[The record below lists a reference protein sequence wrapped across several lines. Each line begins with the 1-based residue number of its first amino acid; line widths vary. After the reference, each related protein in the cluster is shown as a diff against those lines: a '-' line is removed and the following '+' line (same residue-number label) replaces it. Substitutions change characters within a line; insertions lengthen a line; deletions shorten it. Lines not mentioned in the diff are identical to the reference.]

1 MARTQRI
8 FNRSLYIRTVLQLTM
23 VILAVFLVL
32 GLVNYSIVSKLTLR
46 QQADKLL
53 NAAQAISSTVAIN
66 LDDYGDIDNRQVSS
80 YVNFSAR
87 STGALVW
94 IINYQ
99 GEIIMQTGIPA
110 SVINQ
115 LELSERGFYQLD
127 DDHRIGRRAG
137 TSGISQTG
145 DFDGLFEKTNEYWLS
160 ASYPIPSG
168 NLGYRGEIQ
177 FHYAQK
183 TPSFANF
190 LTTSGLIM
198 SFVIAFAF
206 ALLFNGILSRNI
218 TRPIQ
223 LLSEAADKVARGDL
237 TARVQPITGERSD
250 NRTLF
255 HSFITDDLTVL
266 VQTMNDMID
275 KLANQ
280 ERDRKDFISSVS
292 HDLRTP
298 ITSIRGFVEGML
310 DGTIPEDKYGHYLE
324 IVKQEVLRLQTL
336 INTMFE
342 GSVME
347 SEKSLNQTVFDINQ
361 VIREDIIGLESLL
374 STKNL
379 DVQTDFLKDGEGRLL
394 VIGDREAINR
404 VVYNIVSNAIRFTP
418 QDGIIALT
426 TRKSGRPKE
435 IEVMIDDNGP
445 GIPEQEQAYI
455 FDRFYKVDK
464 SRTAKGSGLGLY
476 ICRTILAAH
485 GQRISVS
492 KSDLGGARFIF
503 TLSTP

>member
-1 MARTQRI
+1 
-8 FNRSLYIRTVLQLTM
+8 
-23 VILAVFLVL
+23 
-32 GLVNYSIVSKLTLR
+32 
-46 QQADKLL
+46 
-53 NAAQAISSTVAIN
+53 
-66 LDDYGDIDNRQVSS
+66 
-80 YVNFSAR
+80 
-87 STGALVW
+87 
-94 IINYQ
+94 
-99 GEIIMQTGIPA
+99 
-110 SVINQ
+110 
-115 LELSERGFYQLD
+115 
-127 DDHRIGRRAG
+127 
-137 TSGISQTG
+137 
-145 DFDGLFEKTNEYWLS
+145 
-160 ASYPIPSG
+160 
-168 NLGYRGEIQ
+168 
-177 FHYAQK
+177 
-183 TPSFANF
+183 
-190 LTTSGLIM
+190 
-198 SFVIAFAF
+198 
-206 ALLFNGILSRNI
+206 
-218 TRPIQ
+218 
-223 LLSEAADKVARGDL
+223 
-237 TARVQPITGERSD
+237 
-250 NRTLF
+250 
-255 HSFITDDLTVL
+255 
-266 VQTMNDMID
+266 MNDMID

-435 IEVMIDDNGP
+435 IE
-445 GIPEQEQAYI
+445 PEQVLAYI
-455 FDRFYKVDK
+455 FDRFYKVD
-464 SRTAKGSGLGLY
+464 
-476 ICRTILAAH
+476 
-485 GQRISVS
+485 
-492 KSDLGGARFIF
+492 
-503 TLSTP
+503 

>member
-1 MARTQRI
+1 
-8 FNRSLYIRTVLQLTM
+8 
-23 VILAVFLVL
+23 
-32 GLVNYSIVSKLTLR
+32 
-46 QQADKLL
+46 
-53 NAAQAISSTVAIN
+53 
-66 LDDYGDIDNRQVSS
+66 
-80 YVNFSAR
+80 
-87 STGALVW
+87 
-94 IINYQ
+94 
-99 GEIIMQTGIPA
+99 
-110 SVINQ
+110 
-115 LELSERGFYQLD
+115 
-127 DDHRIGRRAG
+127 
-137 TSGISQTG
+137 
-145 DFDGLFEKTNEYWLS
+145 
-160 ASYPIPSG
+160 
-168 NLGYRGEIQ
+168 
-177 FHYAQK
+177 
-183 TPSFANF
+183 
-190 LTTSGLIM
+190 
-198 SFVIAFAF
+198 
-206 ALLFNGILSRNI
+206 
-218 TRPIQ
+218 
-223 LLSEAADKVARGDL
+223 
-237 TARVQPITGERSD
+237 
-250 NRTLF
+250 
-255 HSFITDDLTVL
+255 
-266 VQTMNDMID
+266 
-275 KLANQ
+275 
-280 ERDRKDFISSVS
+280 
-292 HDLRTP
+292 
-298 ITSIRGFVEGML
+298 ML